1 MLDKSQIQAS
11 FLFKFKMGHKAPE
24 TPCTS
29 KSTFGLRIVNKGP
42 VQWWFKKF
50 CQGNKSLEEKRSGPW
65 SEVDNDQLRASPKLI
80 LLQLHK
86 KLPKNSTHTIL
97 WSFGVWSKLERWKD
111 W

>member
-50 CQGNKSLEEKRSGPW
+50 CQGNKSLEEKRIGPW

-86 KLPKNSTHTIL
+86 KLPKNSTPTIL
-97 WSFGVWSKLERWKD
+97 WSFGVWSKLER
-111 W
+111 